1 MIEKLRFTKMIEE
14 LLKLDTQ
21 LFLFLNSLGNESW
34 DEMWRIITEKWS
46 SIPLYV
52 FLLYLV
58 YKDLGLKGAFIV
70 LVVAAILVVAS
81 DQLANLF
88 KYGVERPRPCQEES
102 LKGLM
107 RFVAERCGRFGY
119 FSAHASSSMGAA
131 VFIGLLL
138 KPSYKYIPFLLL
150 FWALLL
156 GYSRIYLG
164 VHYPLDV
171 ITGMAFGGILGW
183 LAFKLQS
190 VLRSRFNG

>member
-107 RFVAERCGRFGY
+107 RFVADRCGRFGY

>member
-107 RFVAERCGRFGY
+107 RFVADRCGRFGY

-171 ITGMAFGGILGW
+171 ITGMLFGGILGW

-190 VLRSRFNG
+190 VLRSRFNV

>member
-171 ITGMAFGGILGW
+171 ITGMLFGGILGW